1 MSEKAPPGKNN
12 KPIWKV
18 YILRCADGSLYT
30 GITNDLEGRLQK
42 HNNGSGAKYTRSRL
56 PVSMIYSETV
66 TDKSQA
72 LKREYALKQLK
83 REEKERLI
91 AGEKGLGF

>member
-12 KPIWKV
+12 KPIWIV

-91 AGEKGLGF
+91 AEEKGLGI